1 MPHSRLEEAQK
12 RIGYLFRDLRHL
24 DEAVTHKSH
33 VNEIRERGR
42 KHNER
47 LEFLGDAVLT
57 LIMSEHLA
65 LTFPDF
71 TEGELSK
78 LKAQL
83 VSETSL
89 AQAARRMEL
98 GPLLRLGR
106 GEELTQGRSKSS
118 ILANALEAIVAAVYL
133 DGGLEA
139 ARAFVLRALAQ
150 ELRDVQSPGAW
161 AASVDYKT
169 RLQEWCQKQFET
181 LPQYCTVRESGP
193 DHQKTFEVQLLI
205 KGNIRGIGIGRSKK
219 EAEQMAAKQAL
230 TRTME
235 C

>member
-1 MPHSRLEEAQK
+1 MSDSRLEEAQK

-83 VSETSL
+83 VSEASL

-106 GEELTQGRSKSS
+106 GEELTQGRSKPS

-139 ARAFVLRALAQ
+139 ARAFVLRAL
-150 ELRDVQSPGAW
+150 
-161 AASVDYKT
+161 
-169 RLQEWCQKQFET
+169 
-181 LPQYCTVRESGP
+181 
-193 DHQKTFEVQLLI
+193 
-205 KGNIRGIGIGRSKK
+205 
-219 EAEQMAAKQAL
+219 L
-230 TRTME
+230 TRRTMRSPYRYE
-235 C
+235 ANDITAAIPSAATSPKTPPPRRYPNR